1 MRYRTSALS
10 LAIAALLVALPA
22 AAQGVG
28 GQGVGTDP
36 AAAAALFREGRDAM
50 KRGDYVT
57 AYAKLDESYRLDRAV
72 GTLLNLADCSEHI
85 GKVATAWQ
93 LFRQAVERLGPD
105 DNRLPAAKVRIASLA
120 PRVPRLTIV
129 LAPSAPPETTVTRD
143 TIALGA
149 GSLGTELPIDP
160 GKHVLVVTAPGRLPK
175 QFEIQVDEGKSESV
189 TVEPGAPAPALP
201 PDRGPKDA
209 PGTVGPPG
217 PAAGGGVGTMR
228 AAGFVVGGVGVVGL
242 GVAIATGLI
251 LPGKKSIVD
260 DHCGADKLCDAEG
273 YEAAQ
278 SGQTLSTV
286 NTTMWVIGGIATGVG
301 VALVIAGGESAKPST
316 ALRLTT
322 LPGGGVAS
330 IGGRF

>member
-22 AAQGVG
+22 A

-36 AAAAALFREGRDAM
+36 AAAAALFREGRDAV

-57 AYAKLDESYRLDRAV
+57 AYAKLDESYRLDPAV

-93 LFRQAVERLGPD
+93 LFRQAAERLGPD

-129 LAPSAPPETTVTRD
+129 LAPSAPPGTTVTRD
-143 TIALGA
+143 AIALGA
-149 GSLGTELPIDP
+149 GSMGTELPIDP
-160 GKHVLVVTAPGRLPK
+160 GKHVLVVTAPGRLPNR
-175 QFEIQVDEGKSESV
+175 FEVQVGEGKSESV
-189 TVEPGAPAPALP
+189 TVEPGAPAPDLP
-201 PDRGPKDA
+201 PDRGPKGA

-217 PAAGGGVGTMR
+217 PAAGGGVGTLR

-260 DHCGADKLCDAEG
+260 EHCGADKLCDAEG